1 MNDVSIDYEPTVK
14 DMVFVF
20 NLICV
25 LNHNGIWEVPKNSTK
40 YRIDQKL
47 KTFTLIQ
54 GNLDDVFYITKKC
67 LERLGWT
74 ACIDVGQPLD
84 TGSGKSS
91 TFSLSV

>member
-1 MNDVSIDYEPTVK
+1 MNDVSIDYEPTAE
-14 DMVFVF
+14 DMRFVRSM
-20 NLICV
+20 IRV
-25 LNHNGIWEVPKNSTK
+25 MNHNGIWEVPKNNTK
-40 YRIDQKL
+40 YRIDQNL

-54 GNLDDVFYITKKC
+54 GNLDGVFYITKKC

-91 TFSLSV
+91 TFTLSA